1 MKAITIII
9 EWLITTFSRDG
20 RKKFFDNAD
29 FRWVESVEAGTAAIR
44 KELDALLKHREE
56 IPNFQDL
63 SENQRDLTEGEQW
76 KTFLLYGYGRR
87 VLENCK
93 LCPETDRIL
102 QKIPGMKTAM
112 FSILAPGKHIP
123 EHCGPY
129 KGVLR
134 YHLALIIPK
143 PESSCRI
150 CVGGDTRSWSE
161 GKSLIF
167 DDRYPHEAWN
177 DSSEYRV
184 VLFVDFLRP
193 LPLPLA
199 LLNRFV
205 VWAVSLTPFITVGIR
220 RARAAGRKMTI
231 DAPVA

>member
-1 MKAITIII
+1 MKAITVLI

-20 RKKFFDNAD
+20 YKTFFDNSD
-29 FRWVESVEAGTAAIR
+29 FSWVESVEAGTPAIR
-44 KELDALLKHREE
+44 RELDVLLERREH

-63 SENQRDLTEGEQW
+63 SDNQKELTEGEQW
-76 KTFLLYGYGRR
+76 KTFVLYGYGRP
-87 VLENCK
+87 VTENCAM
-93 LCPETDRIL
+93 CPETIRVL
-102 QKIPGMKTAM
+102 KMIPGMKTAM

-134 YHLALIIPK
+134 YHLGLMIPK
-143 PESSCRI
+143 PESLCRI
-150 CVGGDTRSWSE
+150 RVGGDTRSWAE

-177 DSSEYRV
+177 DSGEYRV
-184 VLFVDFLRP
+184 VLFVDLLRP

-199 LLNRFV
+199 LVNRLV
-205 VWAVSLTPFITVGIR
+205 VWAVSLTPYITVGIQ
-220 RARAAGRKMTI
+220 RARAASRKMTE
-231 DAPVA
+231 APVA